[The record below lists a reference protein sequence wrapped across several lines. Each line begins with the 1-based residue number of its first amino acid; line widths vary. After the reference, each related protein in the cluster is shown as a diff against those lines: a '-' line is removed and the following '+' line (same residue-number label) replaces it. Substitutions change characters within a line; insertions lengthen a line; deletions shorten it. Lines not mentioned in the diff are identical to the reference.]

1 MRRQT
6 LLAAVGAL
14 VVSVSASSAAAAQSA
29 PSARPGS
36 APPGAAVSAAP
47 DDIQVSFGTHNVL
60 HGKGDFRPFAGVIGW
75 QEVDSPAARDKLR
88 RSLAGYRHFFPKAG
102 PAKSVPISWRADRF
116 ELIASGSLRT
126 HGGEAKVTPSRYI
139 NWVILRQPG
148 RNKRFT
154 VLNTHFISGAWTK
167 HPERRPRWRK
177 HARKLRQ
184 LVRDL
189 GDRHPR
195 APIFAV
201 GDFNRGRPVELPHEV
216 DYIRVAGVRGV
227 PIDQCYATRS
237 VGNSK
242 AERLGKNG
250 SDHFTYRFTGTF

>member
-6 LLAAVGAL
+6 LLTAL
-14 VVSVSASSAAAAQSA
+14 TIVVSLSTASAAGAQAA
-29 PSARPGS
+29 PSVR
-36 APPGAAVSAAP
+36 SAAP
-47 DDIQVSFGTHNVL
+47 SRAEAAPAAPGDIQVSFGTHNVL

-88 RSLAGYRHFFPKAG
+88 RSLPGYQHFFPKAG

-116 ELIASGSLRT
+116 ELVKSGNVRT
-126 HGGEAKVTPSRYI
+126 HGGEAGVTPARYI

-148 RNKRFT
+148 QNKRFI

-167 HPERRPRWRK
+167 HPERRPRWRT
-177 HARKLRQ
+177 HARKLRH
-184 LVRDL
+184 LVGEL
-189 GDRHPR
+189 GDEHPR
-195 APIFAV
+195 APIFAI
-201 GDFNRGRPVELPHEV
+201 GDFNRRRPVDLPHEV
-216 DYIRVAGVRGV
+216 TYIRVAGVRGV

-237 VGNSK
+237 IGNSK